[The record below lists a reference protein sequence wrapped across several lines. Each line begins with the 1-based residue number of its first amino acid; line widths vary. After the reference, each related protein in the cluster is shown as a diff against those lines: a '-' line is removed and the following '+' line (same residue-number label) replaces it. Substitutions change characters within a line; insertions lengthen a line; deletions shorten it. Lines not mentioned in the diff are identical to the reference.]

1 VLLAVTLASI
11 LSAASVSEVSTMGDP
26 APAVGWGIVLLSMT
40 SFFLLATLLSSWSQ
54 PDAVALRVAGAPRW
68 LAPLAVL
75 LHVVG
80 IACSST
86 LLGLLLRRWMMGGGA
101 WGWDALLLAS
111 VMVLAGGGSIFP
123 AWRLWRVDLAE
134 EIRKR

>member
-1 VLLAVTLASI
+1 MSLLLLILGQWREHGGVLLAVTLASI

-68 LAPLAVL
+68 LP
-75 LHVVG
+75 
-80 IACSST
+80 
-86 LLGLLLRRWMMGGGA
+86 RWRYSYT
-101 WGWDALLLAS
+101 WWAS
-111 VMVLAGGGSIFP
+111 PVQARCLVCFYIDG
-123 AWRLWRVDLAE
+123 
-134 EIRKR
+134 